1 MGVMRRFGTL
11 VAGAGVVVLGAQTG
25 CAGEGPVTPVVPK
38 SHSETGE
45 VAMIQEHRSGTWSP
59 GLTETEKQTLFSIA
73 MDTLAWCVKG
83 GRDGF
88 DFSRYVLT
96 EKLKAETATFVTL
109 KRGGHL
115 RGCIGSLQP
124 HEALYLSV
132 HGNAVNAAMRDP
144 RFRPLAAAEL
154 AGLEVHVSVL
164 SPIRDIAS
172 VGEFKVGEH
181 GIIIAKGRNQAVY
194 LPEVAVE
201 QGWTKEE
208 TLASLCE
215 KAWLPRDAWKE
226 GARFKV
232 FSSVVLSQR

>member
-1 MGVMRRFGTL
+1 MFRKELLRYPFAGGVACAVGL
-11 VAGAGVVVLGAQTG
+11 AAALAAEPAGPPAPKP
-25 CAGEGPVTPVVPK
+25 PV
-38 SHSETGE
+38 STGE
-45 VAMIQEHRSGTWSP
+45 VAMIQEHRSGEWSP
-59 GLTETEKQTLFSIA
+59 GLTDAEKETLFAIA
-73 MDTLAWCVKG
+73 IDTLAWCVKG

-88 DFSRYVLT
+88 DFSRYALT

-132 HGNAVNAAMRDP
+132 HGNAVNAAIRDS
-144 RFRPLAAAEL
+144 RFRPVTAAEL
-154 AGLEVHVSVL
+154 PGLNVHVSVL

-172 VGEFKVGEH
+172 LDEFKIGAH
-181 GIIIAKGRNQAVY
+181 GIILTKGKNQAVY

-226 GARFKV
+226 GAKFKV
-232 FSSVVLSQR
+232 FSSVVLSRR